1 MSICE
6 NFMLLPWSDIETV
19 FLDMD
24 GTLLDLHFDNHF
36 WLEYLPERY
45 GQTYG
50 LTIEQ
55 AKQTLLSQYATLQ
68 GKLQWYCIDYWSDAL
83 NLPVLKFKEEIAH
96 LIKWR
101 NHAELFLKL
110 INEMGK
116 QVILITNAHPKSL
129 NLKMQKVDLAPWF
142 KQIISSHDYNFPKE
156 NQYFWQHLGEQI
168 EFNPH
173 TSLFIDDSVSVLRS
187 AKQYGIKH
195 LFAIYQ
201 PDSQKPPLM
210 HEHEFAI
217 IKDYI
222 DCF

>member
-68 GKLQWYCIDYWSDAL
+68 GKL
-83 NLPVLKFKEEIAH
+83 
-96 LIKWR
+96 
-101 NHAELFLKL
+101 
-110 INEMGK
+110 
-116 QVILITNAHPKSL
+116 
-129 NLKMQKVDLAPWF
+129 
-142 KQIISSHDYNFPKE
+142 
-156 NQYFWQHLGEQI
+156 
-168 EFNPH
+168 
-173 TSLFIDDSVSVLRS
+173 
-187 AKQYGIKH
+187 
-195 LFAIYQ
+195 
-201 PDSQKPPLM
+201 
-210 HEHEFAI
+210 
-217 IKDYI
+217 
-222 DCF
+222 